1 MGESQKHY
9 VKQKKPDRKEYI
21 LYEVQEQILLMYVD
35 RNKEVVA
42 LEEGQFCS
50 VQSLNVSESVTPWT
64 AAHKAPLSIASSRSL
79 LKLMSIA
86 LVMQSNHLILCCP
99 LLAPSILS
107 SIRVFS
113 NESILRIR

>member
-42 LEEGQFCS
+42 WEKGQCSS
-50 VQSLNVSESVTPWT
+50 VQSLSCVQLSVTPWT
-64 AAHKAPLSIASSRSL
+64 EACQASLSITNS
-79 LKLMSIA
+79 
-86 LVMQSNHLILCCP
+86 QN
-99 LLAPSILS
+99 
-107 SIRVFS
+107 
-113 NESILRIR
+113 